1 MQRFVPPE
9 SDEDQPPVTADRF
22 ADRPRPPVLA
32 ITGPTASGKSGFALE
47 VARAYDGTV
56 INADSMQVY
65 RELRVLSDRPTPESE
80 SAVPHRLYGVLP
92 ARDPCTAQRWRGWAI
107 GEVDAAHAQGRLP
120 ILVGGTG
127 LYLRAFLRGLAP
139 VPDVPAAVRRGV
151 RRLQHDAGPA
161 GLHRALAR
169 EDPAM
174 AARLNPDDGQRQ
186 ARALEVVR
194 ATGRS
199 LADWQA
205 EAHPASTD
213 YDVLTLAAL
222 PQRAPLYRKIDDRL
236 AWMTEH
242 GGLDEVQ
249 GLLDQD
255 LAADL
260 PAMKAVGVP
269 QLARYLRGEASYPEA
284 LAKAQQATRQFAKR
298 QLTWLRTQTP
308 KDAER
313 AAIVHAQFSKSTQAL
328 LFNEIREF
336 ILTTQP

>member
-1 MQRFVPPE
+1 MTSE
-9 SDEDQPPVTADRF
+9 RF

-47 VARAYDGTV
+47 VARAYAGTV

-65 RELRVLSDRPTPESE
+65 RDLRVLSDRPAPETE
-80 SAVPHRLYGVLP
+80 AEVPHRLYGVLP
-92 ARDPCTAQRWRGWAI
+92 AGDPCTAERWRAWALE
-107 GEVDAAHAQGRLP
+107 EVAAAHAAGRLP

-139 VPDVPAAVRRGV
+139 VPDVPEAVRRGV

-161 GLHRALAR
+161 GLHRALTR

-186 ARALEVVR
+186 ARALEVIR

-205 EAHPASTD
+205 RAHPASID

-222 PQRAPLYRKIDDRL
+222 PPRAPLYRKIDDRL
-236 AWMTEH
+236 AWMAEN

-249 GLLDQD
+249 GLLDGD

-308 KDAER
+308 RDADK
-313 AAIVHAQFSKSTQAL
+313 AAIVHAQFSKSAQAL

>member
-1 MQRFVPPE
+1 M
-9 SDEDQPPVTADRF
+9 TAARF
-22 ADRPRPPVLA
+22 AARPRPPVLV
-32 ITGPTASGKSGFALE
+32 ITGPTASGKSGFALS
-47 VARAYDGTV
+47 VARAYDGVV

-65 RELRVLSDRPTPESE
+65 DELRVLSDRPTPETE
-80 SAVPHRLYGVLP
+80 AAVPHRLYGVL
-92 ARDPCTAQRWRGWAI
+92 AAADPCTAERWRGWAL
-107 GEVDAAHAQGRLP
+107 GEVDAAHAEGRLP

-127 LYLRAFLRGLAP
+127 LYLRAFLQGLAP
-139 VPDVPAAVRRGV
+139 VPDIPDAIRRGV
-151 RRLQHDAGPA
+151 RRLQHEGGPV
-161 GLHRALAR
+161 GLRRALAH

-186 ARALEVVR
+186 ARALEVIR

-205 EAHPASTD
+205 DAHPASTA

-222 PQRAPLYRKIDDRL
+222 PPRGPLYRKIDDRL
-236 AWMTEH
+236 AWMVAH
-242 GGLDEVQ
+242 GGLDEVR
-249 GLLDQD
+249 GLLDQR
-255 LAADL
+255 LPADL

-269 QLARYLRGEASYPEA
+269 QLARHLRGELSYPDA

-308 KDAER
+308 RDADK
-313 AAIVHAQFSKSTQAL
+313 AAMVHAQFSESSEAV

>member
-1 MQRFVPPE
+1 M
-9 SDEDQPPVTADRF
+9 TADRF
-22 ADRPRPPVLA
+22 ADRPRPPVLV
-32 ITGPTASGKSGFALE
+32 ITGPTASGKSGFALA
-47 VARAYDGTV
+47 VALAYDGTV

-65 RELRVLSDRPTPESE
+65 RELRVLSDRPTAETE
-80 SAVPHRLYGVLP
+80 AIVPHRLYGVLP
-92 ARDPCTAQRWRGWAI
+92 ASDPCTAQRWRAWAI
-107 GEVDAAHAQGRLP
+107 EAVDAAHAEGRLP

-127 LYLRAFLRGLAP
+127 LYLRAFLQGLAP
-139 VPDVPAAVRRGV
+139 VPDVPEAIRRGV
-151 RRLQHDAGPA
+151 RRLQQESGRE
-161 GLHRALAR
+161 GLNRALSR

-174 AARLNPDDGQRQ
+174 AARLNPDDSQRQ
-186 ARALEVVR
+186 ARALEVIR

-205 EAHPASTD
+205 EVHPASTA

-222 PQRAPLYRKIDDRL
+222 PPRAPLYDQIDARL
-236 AWMTEH
+236 TWMAEH
-242 GGLDEVQ
+242 GGLEEVQ

-255 LAADL
+255 LPADL

-269 QLARYLRGEASYPEA
+269 QLARYLRGEACYAHA

-308 KDAER
+308 KDADK
-313 AAIVHAQFSKSTQAL
+313 AAIIHAQFSKSAQAL

-336 ILTTQP
+336 ILTAQP

>member
-1 MQRFVPPE
+1 
-9 SDEDQPPVTADRF
+9 VTADRF
-22 ADRPRPPVLA
+22 ADRPRPPVLV
-32 ITGPTASGKSGFALE
+32 ITGPTASGKSGFALD

-65 RELRVLSDRPTPESE
+65 RELRVLSDRPTPEAE
-80 SAVPHRLYGVLP
+80 AAVPHRLYGVLP
-92 ARDPCTAQRWRGWAI
+92 ARDPCTAQRWRGWALR
-107 GEVDAAHAQGRLP
+107 EVDAAHAQGRLP

-127 LYLRAFLRGLAP
+127 LYLRAFLQGLAP
-139 VPDVPAAVRRGV
+139 VPDIPEAVRQEV
-151 RRLQHDAGPA
+151 RRLQHDTGPA
-161 GLHRALAR
+161 GLNRALTR

-174 AARLNPDDGQRQ
+174 AARLTPDDGQRQ
-186 ARALEVVR
+186 ARALEVIR

-205 EAHPASTD
+205 EVHPASTA

-222 PQRAPLYRKIDDRL
+222 PPRAPLYRKIDARL
-236 AWMTEH
+236 AEMCEA
-242 GGLDEVQ
+242 GGLEEVQ
-249 GLLDQD
+249 ALLDQD
-255 LAADL
+255 LPADL

-269 QLARYLRGEASYPEA
+269 QLARHLRGEASYQDA
-284 LAKAQQATRQFAKR
+284 LAHAQRATRQFAKR

-308 KDAER
+308 RDADK
-313 AAIVHAQFSKSTQAL
+313 AAIVHAQFSKSAQAL

>member
-1 MQRFVPPE
+1 M
-9 SDEDQPPVTADRF
+9 TADRF
-22 ADRPRPPVLA
+22 ANRPRPPVLV

-47 VARAYDGTV
+47 VARALSGTV

-65 RELRVLSDRPTPESE
+65 RDLRVLSDRPTPETE
-80 SAVPHRLYGVLP
+80 ARAPHRLYGVLP
-92 ARDPCTAQRWRGWAI
+92 ASDPCTAERWRSWALA
-107 GEVDAAHAQGRLP
+107 EVEGAHADGRLP

-127 LYLRAFLRGLAP
+127 LYLRAFLQGLAP
-139 VPDVPAAVRRGV
+139 VPDIPEAVRCGV
-151 RRLQHDAGPA
+151 RRLQHEAGA
-161 GLHRALAR
+161 AELSRALTR

-174 AARLNPDDGQRQ
+174 AARLNADDGQRQ
-186 ARALEVVR
+186 ARALEVIR

-205 EAHPASTD
+205 EVHPASTA

-222 PQRAPLYRKIDDRL
+222 PPRAPLYRQIDDRL
-236 AWMTEH
+236 ARMCEA
-242 GGLDEVQ
+242 GGLAEVRA
-249 GLLDQD
+249 LLDQD
-255 LAADL
+255 LPPDL

-269 QLARYLRGEASYPEA
+269 QLARYLRGEAFYGEA

-308 KDAER
+308 RDADK
-313 AAIVHAQFSKSTQAL
+313 AAIVHAQFSKSAQAL

>member
-1 MQRFVPPE
+1 MTSE
-9 SDEDQPPVTADRF
+9 RF
-22 ADRPRPPVLA
+22 ADRPRPPVLV
-32 ITGPTASGKSGFALE
+32 ITGPTASGKSGFALA

-65 RELRVLSDRPTPESE
+65 AELRVLSDRPTPDVEA
-80 SAVPHRLYGVLP
+80 AVPHRLYGVLP
-92 ARDPCTAQRWRGWAI
+92 ARDPCTAERWRTWALR
-107 GEVDAAHAQGRLP
+107 EVDAAHADGRLP

-139 VPDVPAAVRRGV
+139 VPGIPDDIRRAVRRM
-151 RRLQHDAGPA
+151 QDDAGPA
-161 GLHRALAR
+161 GLNRALSR

-174 AARLNPDDGQRQ
+174 AARLSPDDGQRQ
-186 ARALEVVR
+186 ARALEVIR

-205 EAHPASTD
+205 EAHPASSS

-222 PQRAPLYRKIDDRL
+222 PPRAPLYRQIDARL
-236 AWMTEH
+236 AWMAEH
-242 GGLDEVQ
+242 GGLSEVQ

-269 QLARYLRGEASYPEA
+269 QLARYLRGTVGYSDA
-284 LAKAQQATRQFAKR
+284 LAEAQQATRRFAKR

-308 KDAER
+308 KDADK
-313 AAIVHAQFSKSTQAL
+313 AAIVHAQFSKSAQVL

>member
-1 MQRFVPPE
+1 MTSE
-9 SDEDQPPVTADRF
+9 RF

-32 ITGPTASGKSGFALE
+32 ITGPTASGKSGFALA
-47 VARAYDGTV
+47 VARAYGGTV

-65 RELRVLSDRPTPESE
+65 TDLRVLSDRPTPEAE
-80 SAVPHRLYGVLP
+80 AAVPHRLYGVLP
-92 ARDPCTAQRWRGWAI
+92 ARHPCTAERWRGWALR
-107 GEVDAAHAQGRLP
+107 EVDAAHTDGRLP

-139 VPDVPAAVRRGV
+139 VPDVPEAVRRGV
-151 RRLQHDAGPA
+151 RRLQHEAGPA
-161 GLHRALAR
+161 GLNRALSR

-186 ARALEVVR
+186 ARALEVIR

-199 LADWQA
+199 LADWQD
-205 EAHPASTD
+205 EAHPAHAA

-222 PQRAPLYRKIDDRL
+222 PPRGPLYRQVDARL
-236 AWMTEH
+236 AWMAEH
-242 GGLDEVQ
+242 GGLEEVQ
-249 GLLDQD
+249 RLLDQD
-255 LAADL
+255 LPADL

-269 QLARYLRGEASYPEA
+269 HLARYLRGDASYPEA

-308 KDAER
+308 KDADR
-313 AAIVHAQFSKSTQAL
+313 AVIVYAQFSKSAQAL
-328 LFNEIREF
+328 VFNEIREF